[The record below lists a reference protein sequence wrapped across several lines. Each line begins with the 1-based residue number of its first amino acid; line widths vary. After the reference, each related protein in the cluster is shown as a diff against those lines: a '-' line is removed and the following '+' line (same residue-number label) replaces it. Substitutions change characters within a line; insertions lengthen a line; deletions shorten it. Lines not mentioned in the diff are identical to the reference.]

1 MKRKFIF
8 NGKEYKLIAT
18 TEHYILTDRG
28 MNFEEGVRLYRLY
41 TVDEKSACLY
51 DNELD
56 TLDPN
61 VQFKLAGN
69 TINVELSIF
78 NIHRF

>member
-1 MKRKFIF
+1 MK
-8 NGKEYKLIAT
+8 
-18 TEHYILTDRG
+18 
-28 MNFEEGVRLYRLY
+28 FEDDVRLYRLY
-41 TVDEKSACLY
+41 TVDEKDAYLY

-78 NIHRF
+78 NIHQF